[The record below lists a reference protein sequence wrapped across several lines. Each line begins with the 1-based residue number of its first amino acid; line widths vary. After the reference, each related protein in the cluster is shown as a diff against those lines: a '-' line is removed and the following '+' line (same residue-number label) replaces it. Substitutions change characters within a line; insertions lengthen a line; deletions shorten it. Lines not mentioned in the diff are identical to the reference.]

1 MSKYIKGLMVDD
13 IKRRLEGVQDAVLV
27 NVIGL
32 DSGNTFNLRKELR
45 KRNLSLL
52 VVKNSL
58 ASRATEGTPLNA
70 AFTDGEGS
78 LAVVWGGE
86 DFVSLAKEMVEIH
99 KKPEFE
105 KCTPKGGVMDGEKL
119 TAERVQEVSKWPGR
133 KQQLSLVLGQILAPG
148 ANLLSQIN
156 APGGLLQSQLKKKSE
171 GEEAAG

>member
-58 ASRATEGTPLNA
+58 ASRATEGNSLFSGVWRASAKQRATAAEFGRWPAPFGSGYRDFSRTDSRFLTPDPCP
-70 AFTDGEGS
+70 T
-78 LAVVWGGE
+78 
-86 DFVSLAKEMVEIH
+86 I
-99 KKPEFE
+99 
-105 KCTPKGGVMDGEKL
+105 
-119 TAERVQEVSKWPGR
+119 R
-133 KQQLSLVLGQILAPG
+133 LSSCPATLPA
-148 ANLLSQIN
+148 
-156 APGGLLQSQLKKKSE
+156 
-171 GEEAAG
+171 